1 MKKKYLLITALI
13 VTFTVFAPGIA
24 LLRSSTPDAQTKKA
38 LALFVDAFVEVKRK
52 YVEEVDEKKLVE
64 AAINGMLTSLDPH
77 SMYLDKKTFEE
88 MMLDTKGEYGGLG
101 IEITADN
108 GLIRIVSPIDDTPA
122 FKAGIKSGDY
132 IIAINDESVIG
143 MNLNDAVKMMRGGA
157 GKKIHLTMIREGK
170 NEPLEI
176 DLIREVIKI
185 KTVKAKYLDG
195 IAYFRIS
202 KFSEQTTE
210 SLRKE
215 IADLLLHH
223 NKSTIKGIVL
233 DLRDNPG
240 GILDQAISV
249 TDCFLDAGEV
259 VSTRGREKADI
270 KHYKATGNDLLKGIK
285 MVVLINGGSASA
297 AEIVAGALQDHK
309 RAIIMGN
316 KSFGKASVQMVL
328 PISADTAIK
337 LTTARYY
344 TPSGK
349 SIQAQGIVPDI
360 ETPDAKVTFS
370 NEKDMRRIF
379 SESKLKGHLKGDAEK
394 KAPTPTS
401 KELINKINNP
411 VKEDLYQTDFQLARA
426 IDLLKALQVLN
437 DK

>member
-1 MKKKYLLITALI
+1 M
-13 VTFTVFAPGIA
+13 VTFSLVAPGVA
-24 LLRSSTPDAQTKKA
+24 LLRATTPDAQTKKA

-143 MNLNDAVKMMRGGA
+143 MNLNDAVKMMRGVA

-195 IAYFRIS
+195 IGYFRIS

-223 NKSTIKGIVL
+223 PVIKGVVL

-249 TDCFLDAGEV
+249 ADCFLDGGEV
-259 VSTRGREKADI
+259 VSTRGREKSDI
-270 KHYKATGNDLLKGIK
+270 KHYKAKGSDLLKGIK

-309 RAIIMGN
+309 RAIIMGS
-316 KSFGKASVQMVL
+316 KSFGKASVQIVL

-349 SIQAQGIVPDI
+349 SIQAQGILPDI
-360 ETPDAKVTFS
+360 ELPDAKVTFS

-411 VKEDLYQTDFQLARA
+411 LVVKEDLYQTDFQLARA

-437 DK
+437 GK